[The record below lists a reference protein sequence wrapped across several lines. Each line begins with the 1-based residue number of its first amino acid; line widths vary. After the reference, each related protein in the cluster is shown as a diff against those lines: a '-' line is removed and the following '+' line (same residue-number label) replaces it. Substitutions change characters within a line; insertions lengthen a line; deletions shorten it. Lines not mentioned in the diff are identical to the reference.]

1 MSAVL
6 TQHRAWVRT
15 SFATLL
21 REAGHDDADALGRQ
35 LCLLYDGAM
44 VGAQLEGTPQAAVDG
59 RTAAEALLVAE

>member
-15 SFATLL
+15 SFATLF
-21 REAGHDDADALGRQ
+21 REAEHDDADALGRQ

-44 VGAQLEGTPQAAVDG
+44 VGAQLEGTPPGGGG
-59 RTAAEALLVAE
+59 RADRR